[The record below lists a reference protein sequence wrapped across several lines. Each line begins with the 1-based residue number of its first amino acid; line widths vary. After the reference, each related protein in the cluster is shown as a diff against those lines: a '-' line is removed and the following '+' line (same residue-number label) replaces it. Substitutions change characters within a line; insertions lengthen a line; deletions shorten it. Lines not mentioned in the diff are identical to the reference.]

1 MTEKKTSFVLPTDL
15 LDDLEDF
22 SDEEVGKIFRA
33 ILIYTNEAE
42 EPEFDDRA
50 MKVVFRHIKKY
61 IDSANENYD
70 KKVQANRVNG
80 AKGGR
85 PKKDAEENP
94 KNPTVIEKT
103 ERFSEKPGKSHTETE
118 SETDIETVSECECE
132 SETDIE
138 TVSECECETE
148 TDIESVSEC
157 ECETEPDGVAHTHTK
172 SYGENKNVML
182 SDEEYERLTERMGGS
197 KRSEYIEKL
206 SDYMASTGKKYQSHY
221 ATICSWFRQ
230 DGGQKPSTS
239 FDMDE
244 IIARDERLPVYEKK
258 IDSS

>member
-22 SDEEVGKIFRA
+22 SDDEVGKIFRA
-33 ILIYTNEAE
+33 ILIYTNETE

-70 KKVQANRVNG
+70 KKVQVNRVNG

-103 ERFSEKPGKSHTETE
+103 ERFSEKPNKSHTETE
-118 SETDIETVSECECE
+118 SES
-132 SETDIE
+132 
-138 TVSECECETE
+138 
-148 TDIESVSEC
+148 DIESVSEF
-157 ECETEPDGVAHTHTK
+157 ECEIKPDGVAHTHTK
-172 SYGENKNVML
+172 SYGENKNVIL

-230 DGGQKPSTS
+230 DGGQKSNAS
-239 FDMDE
+239 YDINEF
-244 IIARDERLPVYEKK
+244 IARGERLPVYEKK

>member
-1 MTEKKTSFVLPTDL
+1 MSKKTQKNQRL
-15 LDDLEDF
+15 L
-22 SDEEVGKIFRA
+22 
-33 ILIYTNEAE
+33 
-42 EPEFDDRA
+42 
-50 MKVVFRHIKKY
+50 KKP
-61 IDSANENYD
+61 N
-70 KKVQANRVNG
+70 
-80 AKGGR
+80 
-85 PKKDAEENP
+85 
-94 KNPTVIEKT
+94 
-103 ERFSEKPGKSHTETE
+103 KSHTETE
-118 SETDIETVSECECE
+118 S
-132 SETDIE
+132 
-138 TVSECECETE
+138 E

-172 SYGENKNVML
+172 SYGENKNVIL
-182 SDEEYERLTERMGGS
+182 SNEEYDRLTKRMGVS

-244 IIARDERLPVYEKK
+244 IIARGERLPVYEKK

>member
-22 SDEEVGKIFRA
+22 SDDEVGRIFRA
-33 ILIYTNEAE
+33 ILIYTNETE

-103 ERFSEKPGKSHTETE
+103 ERFSEKPNKSHTETE
-118 SETDIETVSECECE
+118 SETDIV
-132 SETDIE
+132 
-138 TVSECECETE
+138 
-148 TDIESVSEC
+148 SVSEC

-172 SYGENKNVML
+172 SYGENKNVIL
-182 SDEEYERLTERMGGS
+182 SNEEYERLTERMGVS

-230 DGGQKPSTS
+230 DGGQKSNAS
-239 FDMDE
+239 YDINEF
-244 IIARDERLPVYEKK
+244 IARGERLPVYEKK

>member
-22 SDEEVGKIFRA
+22 SDDEVGKIFRA

-118 SETDIETVSECECE
+118 SETDIE
-132 SETDIE
+132 
-138 TVSECECETE
+138 
-148 TDIESVSEC
+148 SVSEC
-157 ECETEPDGVAHTHTK
+157 ECEPDGVSHTHTK

-182 SDEEYERLTERMGGS
+182 SDEEYERLTERMGGI

-230 DGGQKPSTS
+230 DGGQKSNAS
-239 FDMDE
+239 YDINEF
-244 IIARDERLPVYEKK
+244 IARGERLPVYERK

>member
-22 SDEEVGKIFRA
+22 SDDKVGKIFRA
-33 ILIYTNEAE
+33 ILIYTNETE

-70 KKVQANRVNG
+70 KKIQANRVNG

-103 ERFSEKPGKSHTETE
+103 ERFSEKPNKSHTETE
-118 SETDIETVSECECE
+118 TE
-132 SETDIE
+132 S
-138 TVSECECETE
+138 E

-157 ECETEPDGVAHTHTK
+157 ECKPDGAAHTHTK
-172 SYGENKNVML
+172 SYGENKNVIL
-182 SDEEYERLTERMGGS
+182 SDEEYERLTERMGVS

-206 SDYMASTGKKYQSHY
+206 SEYMASTGKKYQSHY

-230 DGGQKPSTS
+230 DGGQKSNAS
-239 FDMDE
+239 YDINEF
-244 IIARDERLPVYEKK
+244 IARGERLPVYEKK

>member
-22 SDEEVGKIFRA
+22 SDDEVGKIFRA
-33 ILIYTNEAE
+33 ILIYTNETE

-94 KNPTVIEKT
+94 KKPTVIEKT
-103 ERFSEKPGKSHTETE
+103 ERFSEKPNKSHTETE
-118 SETDIETVSECECE
+118 S
-132 SETDIE
+132 
-138 TVSECECETE
+138 E

-157 ECETEPDGVAHTHTK
+157 ECETEPDGAAHTHTK
-172 SYGENKNVML
+172 SYGENKNVIL
-182 SDEEYERLTERMGGS
+182 SDEEYERLTERMGVS

-244 IIARDERLPVYEKK
+244 IIARGERLPVYEKK
-258 IDSS
+258 NDSS

>member
-22 SDEEVGKIFRA
+22 SDDEVGKIFRA
-33 ILIYTNEAE
+33 ILIYTNETE
-42 EPEFDDRA
+42 KPGFDDRA

-70 KKVQANRVNG
+70 KKVQTNRVNG

-103 ERFSEKPGKSHTETE
+103 ERFSEKPNKSHTETE
-118 SETDIETVSECECE
+118 S
-132 SETDIE
+132 
-138 TVSECECETE
+138 
-148 TDIESVSEC
+148 DIESVSEC
-157 ECETEPDGVAHTHTK
+157 ECKPDGVAHTHTK
-172 SYGENKNVML
+172 SYGENKNVIL

-244 IIARDERLPVYEKK
+244 IIARGERLPVYEKK

>member
-22 SDEEVGKIFRA
+22 SDDEVGKIFRA
-33 ILIYTNEAE
+33 ILIYTNETE

-103 ERFSEKPGKSHTETE
+103 ERFSEKPNKSHTETE
-118 SETDIETVSECECE
+118 SETDIK
-132 SETDIE
+132 
-138 TVSECECETE
+138 
-148 TDIESVSEC
+148 SVSEC
-157 ECETEPDGVAHTHTK
+157 ECETEPDGAAHTHTK

-244 IIARDERLPVYEKK
+244 IIARGERLPVYEKK

>member
-22 SDEEVGKIFRA
+22 SDDEVGKIFRA
-33 ILIYTNEAE
+33 ILIYTNETE

-103 ERFSEKPGKSHTETE
+103 ERFSEKPSKSHTET
-118 SETDIETVSECECE
+118 E

-148 TDIESVSEC
+148 TDIESVPEC
-157 ECETEPDGVAHTHTK
+157 GCETEPDGVAHTHTK

-230 DGGQKPSTS
+230 DGGQKSNAS
-239 FDMDE
+239 YDINEF
-244 IIARDERLPVYEKK
+244 IARGERLPVYEKK

>member
-1 MTEKKTSFVLPTDL
+1 MTEKKMSFVLPTDL

-33 ILIYTNEAE
+33 ILIYTNETE

-61 IDSANENYD
+61 IDIANENYD

-118 SETDIETVSECECE
+118 SE

-148 TDIESVSEC
+148 PDIKSVSEC
-157 ECETEPDGVAHTHTK
+157 ECETEPDGVSHTHTK
-172 SYGENKNVML
+172 SYGENENVML

-230 DGGQKPSTS
+230 DGGQTS
-239 FDMDE
+239 NASYDINEF
-244 IIARDERLPVYEKK
+244 IARGERLPVYEKK

>member
-1 MTEKKTSFVLPTDL
+1 MTEKKMSFVLPTDL

-33 ILIYTNEAE
+33 ILIYTNETE

-94 KNPTVIEKT
+94 KKPTVIEKT
-103 ERFSEKPGKSHTETE
+103 ERFSEKPNKSHTETE
-118 SETDIETVSECECE
+118 SESDIESVSEF
-132 SETDIE
+132 
-138 TVSECECETE
+138 ECETE
-148 TDIESVSEC
+148 TDIESVSEF
-157 ECETEPDGVAHTHTK
+157 ECEIKPDGAAHTHTK
-172 SYGENKNVML
+172 SYGENKNVIL

-230 DGGQKPSTS
+230 DGGQKSNAS
-239 FDMDE
+239 YDINEF
-244 IIARDERLPVYEKK
+244 IARGERLPVYEKK

>member
-22 SDEEVGKIFRA
+22 SDDEVGKIFRA
-33 ILIYTNEAE
+33 ILIYTNETE

-61 IDSANENYD
+61 IDIANENYD

-103 ERFSEKPGKSHTETE
+103 ERFSEKPNKSHTETE
-118 SETDIETVSECECE
+118 SESDIESVSEFEC
-132 SETDIE
+132 
-138 TVSECECETE
+138 E

-157 ECETEPDGVAHTHTK
+157 ECKTDGAAHTHTK
-172 SYGENKNVML
+172 SYGENKNVIL
-182 SDEEYERLTERMGGS
+182 SDEEYERLTERMGVS

-230 DGGQKPSTS
+230 DGGQKSNS
-239 FDMDE
+239 SYDINEF
-244 IIARDERLPVYEKK
+244 IARGERLPVYEKK

>member
-15 LDDLEDF
+15 LDDLEDL
-22 SDEEVGKIFRA
+22 SDDEVGKIFRA
-33 ILIYTNEAE
+33 ILIYTNETE

-103 ERFSEKPGKSHTETE
+103 ERFSEKPNKSHTETE
-118 SETDIETVSECECE
+118 SESDIESVSEFEC
-132 SETDIE
+132 
-138 TVSECECETE
+138 E

-157 ECETEPDGVAHTHTK
+157 ECKTDGVAHTHTK
-172 SYGENKNVML
+172 SYGENKNVIL
-182 SDEEYERLTERMGGS
+182 SDEEYERLTERMGVS

-230 DGGQKPSTS
+230 DGGQKSNAS
-239 FDMDE
+239 YDINEF
-244 IIARDERLPVYEKK
+244 IARGERLPVYEKK

>member
-22 SDEEVGKIFRA
+22 FDDEVGKIFRA
-33 ILIYTNEAE
+33 ILIYTNETE

-94 KNPTVIEKT
+94 KKPTVIEKT
-103 ERFSEKPGKSHTETE
+103 ERFSEKPNKSHTETE
-118 SETDIETVSECECE
+118 S
-132 SETDIE
+132 
-138 TVSECECETE
+138 E

-172 SYGENKNVML
+172 SYGENKNVIL
-182 SDEEYERLTERMGGS
+182 SNEEYDRLTERMGVS

-230 DGGQKPSTS
+230 DGGQKLSTS

-244 IIARDERLPVYEKK
+244 IIARGERLPVYEKK
-258 IDSS
+258 TDSS

>member
-22 SDEEVGKIFRA
+22 SDDEVGKIFRA
-33 ILIYTNEAE
+33 ILIYTNETE

-50 MKVVFRHIKKY
+50 MKVVFRHIKNY

-103 ERFSEKPGKSHTETE
+103 ERFSEKPNKSHTETE
-118 SETDIETVSECECE
+118 SES
-132 SETDIE
+132 
-138 TVSECECETE
+138 
-148 TDIESVSEC
+148 DIESVSEC
-157 ECETEPDGVAHTHTK
+157 ECETKPDGVAHTHTK
-172 SYGENKNVML
+172 SYGENKNVIL

-206 SDYMASTGKKYQSHY
+206 SDYMASTGKKYQNHY

-230 DGGQKPSTS
+230 DGGQKSNAS
-239 FDMDE
+239 YDINEF
-244 IIARDERLPVYEKK
+244 IARGERLLVYEKK

>member
-22 SDEEVGKIFRA
+22 SDDEVGKIFRA

-94 KNPTVIEKT
+94 KNQRLLKKPNGFRKNPTKAIL
-103 ERFSEKPGKSHTETE
+103 RLSLRLRL
-118 SETDIETVSECECE
+118 ILRLCL
-132 SETDIE
+132 
-138 TVSECECETE
+138 
-148 TDIESVSEC
+148 SVSVRLRLIMSLC
-157 ECETEPDGVAHTHTK
+157 LSVSVRLSLTAFHTRTRKATAKIKMSCSVTK
-172 SYGENKNVML
+172 NMSV
-182 SDEEYERLTERMGGS
+182 
-197 KRSEYIEKL
+197 
-206 SDYMASTGKKYQSHY
+206 
-221 ATICSWFRQ
+221 
-230 DGGQKPSTS
+230 
-239 FDMDE
+239 
-244 IIARDERLPVYEKK
+244 
-258 IDSS
+258 

>member
-1 MTEKKTSFVLPTDL
+1 MTEKKMSFVLPTDL

-33 ILIYTNEAE
+33 ILIYTNETE

-61 IDSANENYD
+61 IDIANENYD

-94 KNPTVIEKT
+94 KKPTVIEKT
-103 ERFSEKPGKSHTETE
+103 ERFSEKPNKSHTETE
-118 SETDIETVSECECE
+118 SESDIESVSEF
-132 SETDIE
+132 
-138 TVSECECETE
+138 ECETE
-148 TDIESVSEC
+148 TDIESVSEF
-157 ECETEPDGVAHTHTK
+157 ECEIKPDGAAHTHTK
-172 SYGENKNVML
+172 SYGENKNVIL

-230 DGGQKPSTS
+230 DGGQKSNAS
-239 FDMDE
+239 YDINEF
-244 IIARDERLPVYEKK
+244 IARGERLPVYEKK

>member
-22 SDEEVGKIFRA
+22 SDDEVGKIFRA
-33 ILIYTNEAE
+33 ILIYTNETE

-85 PKKDAEENP
+85 PKKDVEENQ
-94 KNPTVIEKT
+94 KSPTVIEKT
-103 ERFSEKPGKSHTETE
+103 ERFSEKPNKSHT
-118 SETDIETVSECECE
+118 
-132 SETDIE
+132 
-138 TVSECECETE
+138 ETE

-172 SYGENKNVML
+172 SYGENKNVIL

-244 IIARDERLPVYEKK
+244 IIARGERLPVYEKK

>member
-22 SDEEVGKIFRA
+22 SDDEVGKIFRA
-33 ILIYTNEAE
+33 ILIYTNETE

-118 SETDIETVSECECE
+118 SD
-132 SETDIE
+132 
-138 TVSECECETE
+138 

-157 ECETEPDGVAHTHTK
+157 ECETEPDGVSHTHTK

-230 DGGQKPSTS
+230 DGGQTS
-239 FDMDE
+239 NASYDINEF
-244 IIARDERLPVYEKK
+244 IARGERLPVYEKK

>member
-22 SDEEVGKIFRA
+22 SDDEVGKIFRA
-33 ILIYTNEAE
+33 ILIYTNETE

-103 ERFSEKPGKSHTETE
+103 ERFSEKPNKSHTETE
-118 SETDIETVSECECE
+118 SES
-132 SETDIE
+132 
-138 TVSECECETE
+138 
-148 TDIESVSEC
+148 DIESVSEF
-157 ECETEPDGVAHTHTK
+157 ECKPDGAAHTHTK

-182 SDEEYERLTERMGGS
+182 SDEEYERLTERMGVS

-206 SDYMASTGKKYQSHY
+206 SDYMASTGKKYQNHY

-244 IIARDERLPVYEKK
+244 IIARGERLPVYEKK

>member
-22 SDEEVGKIFRA
+22 SDDEVGKIFRA
-33 ILIYTNEAE
+33 ILIYTNGTE

-85 PKKDAEENP
+85 PKKDVEENQ

-103 ERFSEKPGKSHTETE
+103 ERFSEKPNKSHTETE
-118 SETDIETVSECECE
+118 S
-132 SETDIE
+132 
-138 TVSECECETE
+138 E

-172 SYGENKNVML
+172 SYGENKNVIL
-182 SDEEYERLTERMGGS
+182 SDEEYDRLTERMGVS

-230 DGGQKPSTS
+230 DGGQKSNAS
-239 FDMDE
+239 YDINEF
-244 IIARDERLPVYEKK
+244 IARGERLPVYEKK

>member
-15 LDDLEDF
+15 LDYLEDF
-22 SDEEVGKIFRA
+22 SDDEVGKIFRA
-33 ILIYTNEAE
+33 ILIYTNETE

-103 ERFSEKPGKSHTETE
+103 ERFSEKPNKSHTETE
-118 SETDIETVSECECE
+118 SES
-132 SETDIE
+132 
-138 TVSECECETE
+138 
-148 TDIESVSEC
+148 DIESVSEC
-157 ECETEPDGVAHTHTK
+157 ECKPDGAAHTHTK
-172 SYGENKNVML
+172 SYGENKNVIL
-182 SDEEYERLTERMGGS
+182 SDEEYERLTERMGVS

-230 DGGQKPSTS
+230 DGGQKSNAS
-239 FDMDE
+239 YDINEF
-244 IIARDERLPVYEKK
+244 IARGERLPVYEKK

>member
-22 SDEEVGKIFRA
+22 SDDEVGKIFRA
-33 ILIYTNEAE
+33 ILIYTNETE

-103 ERFSEKPGKSHTETE
+103 ERFSEKPSKSHTETE

-132 SETDIE
+132 
-138 TVSECECETE
+138 
-148 TDIESVSEC
+148 
-157 ECETEPDGVAHTHTK
+157 TEPNGVAHTHTK

-244 IIARDERLPVYEKK
+244 IIARGERLPVYEKK

>member
-22 SDEEVGKIFRA
+22 SDDEVGKIFRA

-118 SETDIETVSECECE
+118 SET
-132 SETDIE
+132 
-138 TVSECECETE
+138 E

-157 ECETEPDGVAHTHTK
+157 ECETDGVAHTHTK
-172 SYGENKNVML
+172 IYGENKNVML
-182 SDEEYERLTERMGGS
+182 SDEEYERLTERMGGR

-230 DGGQKPSTS
+230 DGGQTS
-239 FDMDE
+239 NASYDINEF
-244 IIARDERLPVYEKK
+244 IARGERLPVYEKK

>member
-1 MTEKKTSFVLPTDL
+1 MYKKLYGYKSAKDVFMTEKKTSFVLPTDL

-22 SDEEVGKIFRA
+22 SDDEVGKIFRA
-33 ILIYTNEAE
+33 ILIYTNETE

-118 SETDIETVSECECE
+118 SD
-132 SETDIE
+132 
-138 TVSECECETE
+138 

-157 ECETEPDGVAHTHTK
+157 ECETEPDGVSHTHTK

-230 DGGQKPSTS
+230 DGGQTS
-239 FDMDE
+239 NASYDINEF
-244 IIARDERLPVYEKK
+244 IARGERLPVYEKK

>member
-15 LDDLEDF
+15 LDYLEDF
-22 SDEEVGKIFRA
+22 SDDEVGKIFRA
-33 ILIYTNEAE
+33 ILIYTNETE

-85 PKKDAEENP
+85 PKKDVEENP

-103 ERFSEKPGKSHTETE
+103 ERFSEKPNKSHTETE
-118 SETDIETVSECECE
+118 SESDIESVSEF
-132 SETDIE
+132 
-138 TVSECECETE
+138 ECETE

-157 ECETEPDGVAHTHTK
+157 ECKPDGAAHTHTK
-172 SYGENKNVML
+172 SYGENKNVIL
-182 SDEEYERLTERMGGS
+182 SDEEYERLTERMGVS

-206 SDYMASTGKKYQSHY
+206 SDYMASPGKKYQSHY

-230 DGGQKPSTS
+230 DGGQKSNAS
-239 FDMDE
+239 YDINEF
-244 IIARDERLPVYEKK
+244 IARGERLPVYEKK

>member
-22 SDEEVGKIFRA
+22 SDDEVGRIFRA
-33 ILIYTNEAE
+33 ILIYTNETE
-42 EPEFDDRA
+42 EPDFDDRA

-118 SETDIETVSECECE
+118 TE

-138 TVSECECETE
+138 SVPECECET
-148 TDIESVSEC
+148 
-157 ECETEPDGVAHTHTK
+157 DGVAHTHTK

-244 IIARDERLPVYEKK
+244 IIARGERLPVYEKK

>member
-1 MTEKKTSFVLPTDL
+1 MKTTIKKFKRTGSTEQRAADQKKMPKKTQKTQRL
-15 LDDLEDF
+15 L
-22 SDEEVGKIFRA
+22 
-33 ILIYTNEAE
+33 
-42 EPEFDDRA
+42 
-50 MKVVFRHIKKY
+50 KKP
-61 IDSANENYD
+61 
-70 KKVQANRVNG
+70 NG
-80 AKGGR
+80 
-85 PKKDAEENP
+85 
-94 KNPTVIEKT
+94 
-103 ERFSEKPGKSHTETE
+103 FSEKPNKSHTETE
-118 SETDIETVSECECE
+118 SESDIESVSEF
-132 SETDIE
+132 
-138 TVSECECETE
+138 ECETE

-157 ECETEPDGVAHTHTK
+157 ECKPDGAAHTHTK
-172 SYGENKNVML
+172 SYGENKNVIL

-244 IIARDERLPVYEKK
+244 IIARGERLPVYEKK

>member
-22 SDEEVGKIFRA
+22 SDDEVGKIFRA
-33 ILIYTNEAE
+33 ILIYTNETE
-42 EPEFDDRA
+42 ELEFDDRA

-103 ERFSEKPGKSHTETE
+103 ERFSEKPNKSHTETE
-118 SETDIETVSECECE
+118 S
-132 SETDIE
+132 
-138 TVSECECETE
+138 E

-157 ECETEPDGVAHTHTK
+157 ECETDGVAHTHTK
-172 SYGENKNVML
+172 SYGENKNVIL
-182 SDEEYERLTERMGGS
+182 SDEEYERLTERMGVS

-244 IIARDERLPVYEKK
+244 IIARGERLPVYEKK

>member
-15 LDDLEDF
+15 LDYLEDF
-22 SDEEVGKIFRA
+22 SDDEVGKIFRA
-33 ILIYTNEAE
+33 ILIYTNETE

-85 PKKDAEENP
+85 PKKDVEENP

-103 ERFSEKPGKSHTETE
+103 ERFSEKPNKSHTETE
-118 SETDIETVSECECE
+118 SES
-132 SETDIE
+132 
-138 TVSECECETE
+138 
-148 TDIESVSEC
+148 DIESVSEC
-157 ECETEPDGVAHTHTK
+157 ECKPDGAAHTHTK
-172 SYGENKNVML
+172 SYGENKNVIL
-182 SDEEYERLTERMGGS
+182 SDEEYERLTERMGVS

-230 DGGQKPSTS
+230 DGGQKSNAS
-239 FDMDE
+239 YDINEF
-244 IIARDERLPVYEKK
+244 IARGERLPVYEKK